1 MGFGDA
7 GSVKGSVENLFIRVE
22 LLHSFGRGIFESERF
37 LLSFVGAAFESC
49 GRVRREKER
58 FENSSSPNESVCEV
72 VL

>member
-37 LLSFVGAAFESC
+37 LLSFVGAAFES
-49 GRVRREKER
+49 
-58 FENSSSPNESVCEV
+58 
-72 VL
+72 